1 MARQLFAFVLTA
13 SVLAILC
20 LSSPS
25 EATNI
30 EEDYGCTYDATVW
43 QANDCSGP
51 DGGHLVDV
59 MPWAKTCSGARFFGY
74 VGSFLVDCTVKQA
87 YFYPYPNCQG
97 EPQSLP
103 NGICTTVVMPTG
115 GKFSIIMFV
124 NESLSH

>member
-1 MARQLFAFVLTA
+1 MACQLFALVLMA
-13 SVLAILC
+13 SVILC
-20 LSSPS
+20 LSSPAK
-25 EATNI
+25 ATNI
-30 EEDYGCTYDATVW
+30 EEDSRCTYDVTAW

-51 DGGHLVDV
+51 DEEHKTVAS
-59 MPWAKTCSGARFFGY
+59 PWEKICAPARFFGY